1 LKFGAFDESMRKA
14 VPGIALIAVLL
25 LLHMPAMAGA
35 AALLPQPPCG
45 SEPYPALPATDAAPN
60 TGLWTGAEVGRT
72 WTPPAC
78 TGWQAGATTFLI
90 AVSGH
95 FSSASRAAGML
106 AHIGMISALPAI
118 RYWSVTDKKWNPL
131 FTRATALGGPDAKST
146 RPDFAPAE
154 FRAGGDLYFLSVDN
168 RVASDLVTRLHTTIA
183 GPERIVLD
191 TTNLSSLRWLGITI
205 VPAGG
210 MQTIYFLDRQ
220 RDQSWAFYS
229 LTRIRNASLLLSAL
243 VSGPSYLNRAVAM
256 YRYFAG
262 IPTDRDPPVSP

>member
-1 LKFGAFDESMRKA
+1 MRKA
-14 VPGIALIAVLL
+14 VRGIALMPVLL
-25 LLHMPAMAGA
+25 LAAMAGPAGA
-35 AALLPQPPCG
+35 AAPLPQPPCG
-45 SEPYPALPATDAAPN
+45 THPYPILPAADAAPD
-60 TGLWTGAEVGRT
+60 TALWTGAEVGRT

-78 TGWQAGATTFLI
+78 TGWQMGATTFVI
-90 AVSGH
+90 ALSGH
-95 FSSASRAAGML
+95 FGSATGADGML

-131 FTRATALGGPDAKST
+131 FTRATALRGPDAKST
-146 RPDFAPAE
+146 RPDFMPAE

-168 RVASDLVTRLHTTIA
+168 RLGSDLVTRLHTTA
-183 GPERIVLD
+183 WGPERIVVD
-191 TTNLSSLRWLGITI
+191 TTNISPFRWLGITI

-210 MQTIYFLDRQ
+210 MQTVYFLDRQ
-220 RDQSWAFYS
+220 MDGSWAFYS
-229 LTRIRNASLLLSAL
+229 LTRIQNASVLLSGL

>member
-1 LKFGAFDESMRKA
+1 MRKA
-14 VPGIALIAVLL
+14 AMGIGLL
-25 LLHMPAMAGA
+25 LMLLLSAVPAPVGA
-35 AALLPQPPCG
+35 AAPLPQPPCG
-45 SEPYPALPATDAAPN
+45 TQPYPVLPATDAAPN
-60 TGLWTGAEVGRT
+60 AGLWTGAELGRA
-72 WTPPAC
+72 WLPPAC
-78 TGWQAGATTFLI
+78 TGWQQGATTFVIGL
-90 AVSGH
+90 SGH
-95 FSSASRAAGML
+95 FSSANGAAGML

-131 FTRATALGGPDAKST
+131 FTRATALSGPDAKSV

-168 RVASDLVTRLHTTIA
+168 RVGSDLVTRLHTTAA
-183 GPERIVLD
+183 GPERIVVD
-191 TTNLSSLRWLGITI
+191 TTNLSPLRWLGITI

-220 RDQSWAFYS
+220 MDGSWDFYS
-229 LTRIRNASLLLSAL
+229 LTRVQNASVLLSGL

>member
-1 LKFGAFDESMRKA
+1 MPRVSQSLRKA
-14 VPGIALIAVLL
+14 VAGIAVMAVLL
-25 LLHMPAMAGA
+25 LVHMLEPAGA
-35 AALLPQPPCG
+35 AAPLPQPPCG
-45 SEPYPALPATDAAPN
+45 TQPYPILPSADAAPN

-72 WTPPAC
+72 WVPPPC

-95 FSSASRAAGML
+95 FSSAIGTTGMF
-106 AHIGMISALPAI
+106 AHIGMISGLPAI

-131 FTRATALGGPDAKST
+131 FIRATALGGPDAKST
-146 RPDFAPAE
+146 RPDFVPAE
-154 FRAGGDLYFLSVDN
+154 FRAGSDLYFLSVDN
-168 RVASDLVTRLHTTIA
+168 RMGSDLVTRLHTTVA
-183 GPERIVLD
+183 GPERIVVD
-191 TTNLSSLRWLGITI
+191 TTNVSPFRWLGITI

-220 RDQSWAFYS
+220 MDGTWGFYS
-229 LTRIRNASLLLSAL
+229 LTRIQNASVLLSGL